1 MGIFEVETKIRNW
14 QNRFV
19 PESQQGEDLTCR
31 ALVDTDAVKLC
42 LPAEFVERLKLVEV
56 GSVKVETADG
66 GLHTY
71 RIMGMAEVEVQG
83 RSCRVQAIELP
94 RGSRVLLGAIPLDS
108 MDWHVS
114 PREKRLL
121 PNPRWPEDGP
131 VQPLM

>member
-19 PESQQGEDLTCR
+19 SESERGEDVTCQ
-31 ALVDTDAVKLC
+31 ALVDTGAVELC
-42 LPAEFVERLKLVEV
+42 LPSELVDRLKLVEV
-56 GSVKVETADG
+56 GRVRVETADG

-71 RIMGMAEVEVQG
+71 RLVGMAELEVQG
-83 RSCRVQAIELP
+83 RTCRVQAIEMP
-94 RGSRVLLGAIPLDS
+94 RGSRVLLGAIPLEE

-114 PREKRLL
+114 PRERRLL